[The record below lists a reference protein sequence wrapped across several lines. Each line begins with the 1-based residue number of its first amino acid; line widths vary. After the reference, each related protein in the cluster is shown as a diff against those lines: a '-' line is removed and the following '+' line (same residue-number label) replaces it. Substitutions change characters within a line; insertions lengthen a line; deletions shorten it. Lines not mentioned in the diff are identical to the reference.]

1 MSVKDTL
8 EQIVNS
14 MLYPLKAINDNFAT
28 LATPFKTI
36 DAENKTVELEEGWTL
51 SADNLAV
58 NGTGFSNVGNGGVT
72 LNANAGGLSANYRTS
87 GRWVTIIFAGNTNGS
102 QPSWGTSTKIGELPA
117 GLPTPFGLVAARGI
131 LLDVT
136 GGSNFASIQV
146 NSDREILL
154 NANANTS
161 GNTDYWE
168 GEISYQF

>member
-58 NGTGFSNVGNGGVT
+58 SGTLPDTPWTNVQLRSGYSGTVSYRIKSGIVFIQLDNVTGVSAAGASNWFAQLPSELAPTVYVRKTAAYGSDGAVLLTVNTSGQIY
-72 LNANAGGLSANYRTS
+72 LSAN
-87 GRWVTIIFAGNTNGS
+87 
-102 QPSWGTSTKIGELPA
+102 
-117 GLPTPFGLVAARGI
+117 FGYSISASKNITV
-131 LLDVT
+131 
-136 GGSNFASIQV
+136 NF
-146 NSDREILL
+146 EI
-154 NANANTS
+154 
-161 GNTDYWE
+161 
-168 GEISYQF
+168 

>member
-58 NGTGFSNVGNGGVT
+58 NGDADWQAINFGSGFTPYNDEAYRNGYMVRNKTLYIQLSFTTAVNNGTIFSLPAGYRPSKNVMMSLVSQSSDANTNARIIVYSGGAIKT
-72 LNANAGGLSANYRTS
+72 FSFPTTSANYNA
-87 GRWVTIIFAGNTNGS
+87 V
-102 QPSWGTSTKIGELPA
+102 
-117 GLPTPFGLVAARGI
+117 VAI
-131 LLDVT
+131 PLD
-136 GGSNFASIQV
+136 
-146 NSDREILL
+146 
-154 NANANTS
+154 
-161 GNTDYWE
+161 
-168 GEISYQF
+168 

>member
-58 NGTGFSNVGNGGVT
+58 TGTAKSEPIQSDVFPTGGYVIQSGLTVQVLFRLTPNQSFSSAGDTTIAKLPDGFSLPSVNPAVGFIIDVTAGSNVGSFRV
-72 LNANAGGLSANYRTS
+72 Y
-87 GRWVTIIFAGNTNGS
+87 TNG
-102 QPSWGTSTKIGELPA
+102 TI
-117 GLPTPFGLVAARGI
+117 
-131 LLDVT
+131 
-136 GGSNFASIQV
+136 SINM
-146 NSDREILL
+146 NSDADLKGHFLEMQVMYL
-154 NANANTS
+154 A
-161 GNTDYWE
+161 
-168 GEISYQF
+168 